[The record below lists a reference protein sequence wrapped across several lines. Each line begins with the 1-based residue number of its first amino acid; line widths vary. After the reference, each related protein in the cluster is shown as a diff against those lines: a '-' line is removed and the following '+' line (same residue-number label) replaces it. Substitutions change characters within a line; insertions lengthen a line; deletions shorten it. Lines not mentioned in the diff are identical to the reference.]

1 MVSGGGSLT
10 KAGAGTLVLTNADA
24 AAATTISGGTLQLGL
39 GSYGNDGAL
48 GGPITDNAA
57 LVANYYGV
65 QTLSGPINGTGTLMK
80 LGPGT
85 LILAGGDSSGGAAV
99 ISAGTLQLG
108 NGATNGSL
116 AGNVSVAAGAGLVI
130 DNPLPLTCGGV
141 ISGSGGLAMLGTGGL
156 TLANANTYTGGTM
169 ISSGTLQLGNGTTNG
184 SLSATGLVSNNSA
197 LVFDN
202 AATQSYGGVITGS
215 GALAKLGAGALF
227 LTNSNSSY
235 GSGASLSLAAG
246 TLNFVAGAI
255 PTGAGAI
262 TFNGG
267 TLQWA
272 AGNTQDVSAGIAPI
286 PSGQAAILDTGI
298 NSVTFNTGLAGPGGL
313 TKLGTGTLTLAA
325 SNGYG
330 GSTTVNAGTLIAPST
345 ASLPGYAAGLV
356 SVSGS
361 ASTLVVQ
368 AGSNP
373 GEFGVNDITS
383 VQATATFSNNANFGI
398 QVVSPETFVEPNGLN
413 GSFGFVK
420 LGGGVFDLNG
430 AAAYAGSTK
439 VNGGVLVAVSTSSLA
454 GYSTSLSASSV
465 SVAAGST
472 LAVQAGTQAG
482 EFGASDV
489 NNVLGTAKFASGA
502 NFGIQVAA
510 PESVSYGGPGNS
522 IGGSLGFMMLG
533 SGTLTLGGANTYS
546 GSTTI
551 SSGVLV
557 VAGSVGAGVAGP
569 LGSSTLVIALGDAN
583 SGATAPWN
591 WPSAAGTR

>member
-1 MVSGGGSLT
+1 MGRR
-10 KAGAGTLVLTNADA
+10 
-24 AAATTISGGTLQLGL
+24 Q
-39 GSYGNDGAL
+39 Y
-48 GGPITDNAA
+48 
-57 LVANYYGV
+57 
-65 QTLSGPINGTGTLMK
+65 
-80 LGPGT
+80 PGRSPP
-85 LILAGGDSSGGAAV
+85 A
-99 ISAGTLQLG
+99 
-108 NGATNGSL
+108 
-116 AGNVSVAAGAGLVI
+116 
-130 DNPLPLTCGGV
+130 
-141 ISGSGGLAMLGTGGL
+141 
-156 TLANANTYTGGTM
+156 
-169 ISSGTLQLGNGTTNG
+169 
-184 SLSATGLVSNNSA
+184 
-197 LVFDN
+197 F
-202 AATQSYGGVITGS
+202 
-215 GALAKLGAGALF
+215 
-227 LTNSNSSY
+227 
-235 GSGASLSLAAG
+235 
-246 TLNFVAGAI
+246 
-255 PTGAGAI
+255 
-262 TFNGG
+262 
-267 TLQWA
+267 
-272 AGNTQDVSAGIAPI
+272 API

-430 AAAYAGSTK
+430 AAVYAGSTK

-482 EFGASDV
+482 EFVASDV

-522 IGGSLGFMMLG
+522 ISGSLGFMMLG

-569 LGSSTLVIALGDAN
+569 LGSSTSVIALGDAN
-583 SGATAPWN
+583 SGASRRGIGRQRRVRDRAERAGGAGAN
-591 WPSAAGTR
+591 NSAGHAGGPDQRQCHLQRHDHPQ